1 MKEDKRL
8 HLIWSFWIT
17 IVARIIWPTP
27 WAFMIVFIIGF
38 LKECWDHRYGSGF
51 CIYDIF
57 ANVIGSTFAL
67 ILTSGLPGTF
77 FEP

>member
-1 MKEDKRL
+1 MREDKRL
-8 HLIWSFWIT
+8 HLIWSFWLT
-17 IVARIIWPTP
+17 IAARILWSAPI
-27 WAFMIVFIIGF
+27 AFAIIFVIGI

-57 ANVIGSTFAL
+57 ANVVGSTFAL
-67 ILTSGLPGTF
+67 ILTSGLPGTL